1 LFSKSSKTDDR
12 AGIGDTFLPS
22 RLTASMLRVG
32 RISGAHGLKGA
43 VRFRPDNPDSDIL
56 QQVKRVFLERSGES
70 REFRVTGVA
79 PLNATTDRITLEG
92 VADID
97 TAESLRG
104 AVVMLAAEDV
114 PPAKPGEFY
123 YYEAIGCEVFLSDG
137 SRLGAIEEVFSN
149 GAQDIWIV
157 RDGEREVLIPVIE
170 NVVKAM
176 DIPGRR
182 VTIEPIPGL
191 LD

>member
-1 LFSKSSKTDDR
+1 
-12 AGIGDTFLPS
+12 
-22 RLTASMLRVG
+22 MLRVG

-43 VRFRPDNPDSDIL
+43 LRFRPDNPDSDIL
-56 QQVKRVFLERSGES
+56 QQVKRVFLERSGET

-97 TAESLRG
+97 AAESLKG
-104 AVVMLAAEDV
+104 AVVMLATEDV

-123 YYEAIGCEVFLSDG
+123 YYEAIGCEVFLTDG

-176 DIPGRR
+176 DLPGRR